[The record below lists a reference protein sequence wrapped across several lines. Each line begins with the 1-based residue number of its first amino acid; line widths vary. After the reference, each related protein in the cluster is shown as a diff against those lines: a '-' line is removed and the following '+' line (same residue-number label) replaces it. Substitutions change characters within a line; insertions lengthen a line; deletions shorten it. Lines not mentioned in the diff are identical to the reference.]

1 MEDTTTGNNKN
12 NTTTNVSKEQAS
24 LPIQVFSSF
33 VRNISNQVLTELAKP
48 VQKDDETSLQELD
61 NLSDAIH

>member
-1 MEDTTTGNNKN
+1 MEDTTTGKNKN
-12 NTTTNVSKEQAS
+12 NTTTNVSTEQAS
-24 LPIQVFSSF
+24 SPIQVVSSF